1 MLATLSPWVFNVLF
15 PINRWVH
22 LVGSTLLVGGVL
34 FFEFVV
40 PLATADL
47 KDEQRLAVFGRARWV
62 FRKVAWFSVV
72 ALLLSGA
79 ASWWSMW
86 QVYAGDEQRVG
97 SFFLGPKPWV
107 IGHAVASIIGCVIL
121 LKVTRTRKLIGHPV
135 EWLRVVLVV
144 FLVSMFVASVARQ
157 VRLRM
162 HELRNL
168 YAPLADEPPHGDGS
182 GAEIPT

>member
-1 MLATLSPWVFNVLF
+1 MLAMMTPWLFNLIV
-15 PINRWVH
+15 PVNRWVH

-47 KDEQRLAVFGRARWV
+47 KDEQQLAVFGRARWV
-62 FRKVAWFSVV
+62 FRKVAWISMI

-79 ASWWSMW
+79 ASWWAMW
-86 QVYAGDEQRVG
+86 DVYATDEKRVG

-107 IGHAVASIIGCVIL
+107 MGHTLLSVAGCAIVL
-121 LKVTRTRKLIGHPV
+121 MVTRTRKLIRHPV
-135 EWLRVVLVV
+135 QWLRVVLVV
-144 FLVSMFVASVARQ
+144 FLVSMFVASVARH

-162 HELRNL
+162 HELRDL
-168 YAPLADEPPHGDGS
+168 YAPSHGEPKHGMES
-182 GAEIPT
+182 GAELPD